1 MLSLRRFFLFAIPKP
16 SSSRYAHALIKGGC
30 VLYFFYQKRDVLP
43 QRLSGTVD
51 DSGLEASPFGKG
63 GLRGILSSW
72 QSQVLQISPNPSLL
86 KRGTSAFLATFSIG
100 QLTLAILLILLF
112 PLSVAAEESANIVK
126 SETVVSS
133 EVLSVAPVVDE
144 APISVPELS
153 NKTAEPLA
161 DCISH
166 DTEGRFSGW
175 VDSQHCL
182 LSNRTTTTAQWFDG
196 LFGHAADVGDAKLK
210 LRIINDVNWYEADGL
225 SAKIR
230 FRATAILPNAKRRLR
245 LIVSD
250 DEDTLHPERNQLT
263 TDSVEPKTSAAIRW
277 IPDYISRVKYS
288 FDLGV
293 HSTPDI
299 YVRARGQRT
308 WRVSDSSIVTAIE
321 TIRYGVKEEGKSLT
335 QLSVE
340 RLLNDKTVF
349 HLGNTLQYWQNEPK
363 PVGMR
368 WSQDWSILHRLS
380 RQKTISYGVVF
391 EGAQKP
397 HWQLNS
403 DGFFVL
409 YRQSFWRSWL
419 YYEVEPHLSRYREQ
433 HWDVKSSLV
442 FRVEA
447 NLGG

>member
-1 MLSLRRFFLFAIPKP
+1 MLMPLT
-16 SSSRYAHALIKGGC
+16 KGGC
-30 VLYFFYQKRDVLP
+30 VAYFFYRKRDVLH
-43 QRLSGTVD
+43 R
-51 DSGLEASPFGKG
+51 
-63 GLRGILSSW
+63 RILAMVFVCYA
-72 QSQVLQISPNPSLL
+72 Q
-86 KRGTSAFLATFSIG
+86 F
-100 QLTLAILLILLF
+100 
-112 PLSVAAEESANIVK
+112 SVAADEPVNTVK
-126 SETVVSS
+126 SESDVTNEVPPAAPNADEVAVTLPESIKNTS
-133 EVLSVAPVVDE
+133 ESL
-144 APISVPELS
+144 
-153 NKTAEPLA
+153 T
-161 DCISH
+161 DCISR
-166 DTEGRFSGW
+166 DAEGRFAGW

-196 LFGHAADVGDAKLK
+196 LFGHAADLSDAKLK

-308 WRVSDSSIVTAIE
+308 WRISDSSIITATE

-335 QLSVE
+335 QVSVE

-349 HLGNTLQYWQNEPK
+349 RLGNALQYWQNEPK

-380 RQKTISYGVVF
+380 RQKTISYGVIF

-403 DGFFVL
+403 DSLFVL
-409 YRQSFWRSWL
+409 YRQSFWRPWL
-419 YYEVEPHLSRYREQ
+419 YYEIEPHLSRYREQ
-433 HWDVKSSLV
+433 NWDVKSSII
-442 FRVEA
+442 FRIEA
-447 NLGG
+447 NFGG